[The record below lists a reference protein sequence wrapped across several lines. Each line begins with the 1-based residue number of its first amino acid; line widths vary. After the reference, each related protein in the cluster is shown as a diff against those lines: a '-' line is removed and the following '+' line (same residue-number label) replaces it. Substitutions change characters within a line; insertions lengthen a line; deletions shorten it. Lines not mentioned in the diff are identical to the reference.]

1 MQRSL
6 QIFQKNSRFAAC
18 EMREQHFCAELPV
31 CIRACVN
38 ILAMNQTKIAPY
50 LSPEVM
56 VFEVKTEGVICNS
69 GRVQDYNWNQYVEE

>member
-1 MQRSL
+1 
-6 QIFQKNSRFAAC
+6 
-18 EMREQHFCAELPV
+18 MREQHFCTELPV
-31 CIRACVN
+31 CIRACVNTCVNTCVN